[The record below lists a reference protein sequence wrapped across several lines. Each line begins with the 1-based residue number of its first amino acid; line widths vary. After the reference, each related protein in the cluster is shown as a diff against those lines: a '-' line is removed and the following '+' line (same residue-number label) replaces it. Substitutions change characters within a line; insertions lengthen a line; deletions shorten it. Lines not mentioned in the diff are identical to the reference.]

1 MLHAESRVRLLEC
14 QDEITIEPCSKKMK
28 STEGA
33 YEKLSQDDNQY
44 IQDEVDPD
52 RTCNDLTPVYVSE
65 SQGEHELQKQEEIPM
80 GVLGTPNEVLPEN
93 NLELSQPLDSEI
105 AENINPPFV
114 SISSTKVEEEKD
126 LLTSNNVDDDNV
138 KNTSKTF
145 SLNRSEWDDEF
156 ITSKEFI
163 GPIYKPAESNKQDKS
178 ESCECRSD
186 AGDQGELHENRDK
199 RKEAKTMENVSSA
212 VPEMDDELNQFYKEI
227 HQLESENLNTFQE
240 KETETSQEQYSAYN
254 CSQTSQEDHQ
264 RSSLGSPRPF
274 NENGQCFSGE
284 EQSQKT
290 SSEQQFATETSGWK
304 PENTINGQIDS
315 EYWNNSVPE
324 FRPAWQSTKSF
335 IVPQGLLPP
344 RLSHQ
349 SHFQILNSPPQKA
362 NTFLSQHD
370 DFSYKNYC
378 GYRGNNDTNCH
389 SPLPDPSHTDIYSA
403 QVFRNGNNE
412 QNGPQNNGF
421 CETRE
426 ECWKDPKM
434 YSTEGMHR
442 FSSLQFP
449 EERYGCAQKVLLI
462 LRGLPGSGKSTL
474 SRILLGESCDGIVLS
489 TDDYFR
495 QQDGYMYNVVQLGD
509 AHDWN
514 QKRAKQAME
523 QGRSPVIIDNTN
535 TQAWEMKP
543 YVEVALEK
551 GYRVEF
557 HEPDTW
563 WKFDPEELE
572 KRNKHGVTR
581 EKIAQM
587 LERYE
592 YQISIPIV
600 MNSVAPPHKHTQRPP
615 LQRRHREIILR
626 KNHGHPL
633 TKAKQRKKRRRS
645 KKMKGNHTEIMKKKL
660 GGGTHL
666 IPDDQE
672 TSESEEDDSEE
683 ENRKSLST
691 FGEGPEDP
699 VTGCEEQPKDDRE
712 SLKEFARFSKEGSPI
727 TVPEISAVSS
737 SALENELPA
746 DSDSSLLIDVKP
758 LCTVNQ
764 TKNAFDFEETNQR
777 HDENLC
783 KSSSLKINNDKNS
796 IQKPK
801 CNCEDNSLLLST
813 ENKLKIT
820 CEPDTEVKL
829 LCLNGEKKEVSLCS
843 NSELNY
849 DVPDSNTDNKSALKP
864 EENCSNGWAFFSINL
879 STEELQLGSDRQFSL
894 SSWSEDEFVGEQRL
908 KTVRKPEQ
916 IYTNSSTEINCHWS
930 NEGLL
935 KENRQVPLTKEA
947 GNVTSNGLLA
957 SPAGE
962 MHVGSLGESRNTSPR
977 GSSEVNVPRND
988 AAPVASRR
996 KRHRRIV
1003 NLAPKFNVPREI
1015 AGSTEGG
1022 KEIPLKDDGPSK
1034 SVLEVEQ
1041 KSFLNQDCGEE
1052 HEQNLEFPEYSA
1064 PCSGPET
1071 PCSVPTP
1078 DVDSLLQDISYFHL
1092 GQSSP
1097 MPKYS
1102 CSVCVISSSEE
1113 EQASTPRQQQ
1123 VVDKKTSENEQASSE
1138 VTNKQPDIL
1147 SSLKVL
1153 SEYPEDPCVL
1163 ESCVENVHRTDDPEP
1178 SEAFPPEDTQ
1188 DVNIKASF
1196 LGLPLSIGFAFQLVQ
1211 LFGSPGLP
1219 LESLLPDDYVV
1230 PLDWKVSKMIYL
1242 LWKTS
1247 VEEKQKTS
1255 GLQNRNALAD
1265 DIISLEDLNKN
1276 CQENEDTS
1284 DTLPE
1289 AELLQGLIEENIT
1302 SYASSGCLD
1311 AVLPQS

>member
-14 QDEITIEPCSKKMK
+14 QDEIPIEPCSKKMK

-33 YEKLSQDDNQY
+33 YEKLSEDDNQCF
-44 IQDEVDPD
+44 QDEVDPD
-52 RTCNDLTPVYVSE
+52 RTSNDLTPVYVSE
-65 SQGEHELQKQEEIPM
+65 SQGEHEVQKQEEIPM

-93 NLELSQPLDSEI
+93 NLQLSQLLDSEI
-105 AENINPPFV
+105 VENINPPFA
-114 SISSTKVEEEKD
+114 SINNAKVEEEKD
-126 LLTSNNVDDDNV
+126 PLTSNNVDEDNIRSS
-138 KNTSKTF
+138 SKTF

-163 GPIYKPAESNKQDKS
+163 GPIYKPAECNKQDKS
-178 ESCECRSD
+178 GSCGECRSSV
-186 AGDQGELHENRDK
+186 GDQGELHENRDK
-199 RKEAKTMENVSSA
+199 RKEAKTMETVSSA

-264 RSSLGSPRPF
+264 RLSLGSPRPF

-290 SSEQQFATETSGWK
+290 SSEQQFVIETGGWK
-304 PENTINGQIDS
+304 PENAFNGQIDS

-324 FRPAWQSTKSF
+324 FRPAWQSAESF

-344 RLSHQ
+344 RLNHQ
-349 SHFQILNSPPQKA
+349 SHFQILNSLPQKTNA
-362 NTFLSQHD
+362 FPSQHD
-370 DFSYKNYC
+370 DFSYENYC
-378 GYRGNNDTNCH
+378 GYRGSNDTNCH
-389 SPLPDPSHTDIYSA
+389 SPLPDPSASYVGHADIHSA

-434 YSTEGMHR
+434 YSVEGMHR
-442 FSSLQFP
+442 FSSVQFP
-449 EERYGCAQKVLLI
+449 EERFGCAQKVLLI

-572 KRNKHGVTR
+572 KG
-581 EKIAQM
+581 
-587 LERYE
+587 
-592 YQISIPIV
+592 
-600 MNSVAPPHKHTQRPP
+600 
-615 LQRRHREIILR
+615 IILK

-633 TKAKQRKKRRRS
+633 AKAKQRKKQRRS
-645 KKMKGNHTEIMKKKL
+645 NKMKGNHTEIMKKKL
-660 GGGTHL
+660 GGATHL

-691 FGEGPEDP
+691 FSEGPEDP
-699 VTGCEEQPKDDRE
+699 VTGCEEQTKDDRE
-712 SLKEFARFSKEGSPI
+712 SLKELARFLKEGSPI

-737 SALENELPA
+737 SALENELPVE
-746 DSDSSLLIDVKP
+746 SDSSLLIDVKP
-758 LCTVNQ
+758 FCTVNL

-783 KSSSLKINNDKNS
+783 KSRSLKINNDKNS

-801 CNCEDNSLLLST
+801 RNCEDNGPLSST
-813 ENKLKIT
+813 ENELRIT
-820 CEPDTEVKL
+820 CKPDMEAKL
-829 LCLNGEKKEVSLCS
+829 LCLNGEKREISLCS
-843 NSELNY
+843 NSKLNY
-849 DVPDSNTDNKSALKP
+849 DVPDSNTDNKSALKT

-879 STEELQLGSDRQFSL
+879 STEELQQGFDTQVSL
-894 SSWSEDEFVGEQRL
+894 SSWSEDETVGEQRQ
-908 KTVRKPEQ
+908 KKVRKPKQ
-916 IYTNSSTEINCHWS
+916 IYTNSSTELNCHQS
-930 NEGLL
+930 NEGLVE
-935 KENRQVPLTKEA
+935 ENHQVPLTEEV
-947 GNVTSNGLLA
+947 GNVISNGLLA

-962 MHVGSLGESRNTSPR
+962 MHMGSLGESRNTSPR

-988 AAPVASRR
+988 AAPVVSRR
-996 KRHRRIV
+996 KRRRRIV

-1015 AGSTEGG
+1015 AGSTERG
-1022 KEIPLKDDGPSK
+1022 KEVPLKDDGPSK

-1041 KSFLNQDCGEE
+1041 KSFLNQDRGEE
-1052 HEQNLEFPEYSA
+1052 HEKNLEFPEYSA
-1064 PCSGPET
+1064 PYSGPEA
-1071 PCSVPTP
+1071 PCSMPTP
-1078 DVDSLLQDISYFHL
+1078 GVDSLLQDISYIRL

-1102 CSVCVISSSEE
+1102 CSVCVASRTEE
-1113 EQASTPRQQQ
+1113 EQARTVRQQQ
-1123 VVDKKTSENEQASSE
+1123 VADEKKSENEQASSE

-1153 SEYPEDPCVL
+1153 FEYPEDACVL
-1163 ESCVENVHRTDDPEP
+1163 EGCVENVHRTDDPEP

-1188 DVNIKASF
+1188 DVKMKTSF

-1255 GLQNRNALAD
+1255 GLQNGNALAD
-1265 DIISLEDLNKN
+1265 NMISLEDLNKN
-1276 CQENEDTS
+1276 RQENENTS
-1284 DTLPE
+1284 ETLPE
-1289 AELLQGLIEENIT
+1289 TELLQGLTEENIT
-1302 SYASSGCLD
+1302 SYAGSGGLD

>member
-14 QDEITIEPCSKKMK
+14 QDEIPIEPCSKKMK
-28 STEGA
+28 SAEGA
-33 YEKLSQDDNQY
+33 YEKLSEDDNQC

-52 RTCNDLTPVYVSE
+52 RTSNDLTPVYVSE
-65 SQGEHELQKQEEIPM
+65 SQGEHEVQKQEEIPM

-93 NLELSQPLDSEI
+93 NLQLSQPLDSEI
-105 AENINPPFV
+105 VENINPPFV
-114 SISSTKVEEEKD
+114 SINNTKVEEEKD
-126 LLTSNNVDDDNV
+126 PLTSNNVDEDNI
-138 KNTSKTF
+138 KSSSKTF

-163 GPIYKPAESNKQDKS
+163 GPIYKPAECNKQDKS
-178 ESCECRSD
+178 GSCGECRSSV
-186 AGDQGELHENRDK
+186 GDQGELHENRDK
-199 RKEAKTMENVSSA
+199 RKEAKSMETVSSA

-264 RSSLGSPRPF
+264 RLSLGSPRPF

-290 SSEQQFATETSGWK
+290 SSEQQCVIETGGWK
-304 PENTINGQIDS
+304 HEKAFNGQIDS
-315 EYWNNSVPE
+315 EYWNSSVPE
-324 FRPAWQSTKSF
+324 FRPAWQSAESF

-344 RLSHQ
+344 RLNHQ
-349 SHFQILNSPPQKA
+349 SHFQILNSLPQKTNA
-362 NTFLSQHD
+362 FPSQHD
-370 DFSYKNYC
+370 DFSYENYC
-378 GYRGNNDTNCH
+378 GYHGSDDTNCH
-389 SPLPDPSHTDIYSA
+389 SPLPDPSASYVGHTDIHSA

-412 QNGPQNNGF
+412 QKGPQNNGF

-434 YSTEGMHR
+434 YSVEGVHR
-442 FSSLQFP
+442 FSSSQFP
-449 EERYGCAQKVLLI
+449 EERFGCAQKVLLI

-572 KRNKHGVTR
+572 KG
-581 EKIAQM
+581 
-587 LERYE
+587 
-592 YQISIPIV
+592 
-600 MNSVAPPHKHTQRPP
+600 
-615 LQRRHREIILR
+615 IILK

-645 KKMKGNHTEIMKKKL
+645 NKMKGNHTEIMKKKL
-660 GGGTHL
+660 GGATHL

-672 TSESEEDDSEE
+672 TSGSEEDDSEE

-691 FGEGPEDP
+691 FGEGLGDP
-699 VTGCEEQPKDDRE
+699 VTGCEEQTKDDHE
-712 SLKEFARFSKEGSPI
+712 SLKELARFSKEGSPI

-737 SALENELPA
+737 SALENELPVE
-746 DSDSSLLIDVKP
+746 SDSSLLIDVKP
-758 LCTVNQ
+758 FCTVNLI
-764 TKNAFDFEETNQR
+764 KNAFDFEETNQR

-783 KSSSLKINNDKNS
+783 KSSSLKIKNDKNS

-801 CNCEDNSLLLST
+801 CNCEDNGLLSST
-813 ENKLKIT
+813 ENELKIT
-820 CEPDTEVKL
+820 CKPDMEAKL
-829 LCLNGEKKEVSLCS
+829 LCLNGEKREITLCS
-843 NSELNY
+843 SSKLSY
-849 DVPDSNTDNKSALKP
+849 DVPDSNTDNKSALKT

-879 STEELQLGSDRQFSL
+879 STEELQQGFDTQVSL
-894 SSWSEDEFVGEQRL
+894 SSWSENETVGEQRQ
-908 KTVRKPEQ
+908 KKVRKPKQ
-916 IYTNSSTEINCHWS
+916 IYTNSSTELNCHQS
-930 NEGLL
+930 NEGLV
-935 KENRQVPLTKEA
+935 KENHQVPLTEEV
-947 GNVTSNGLLA
+947 GNVISNGLLA

-962 MHVGSLGESRNTSPR
+962 MHMGSLGESRNTSPR
-977 GSSEVNVPRND
+977 GLSEVNVPKND
-988 AAPVASRR
+988 VAPVASRR
-996 KRHRRIV
+996 KRRRRIV

-1015 AGSTEGG
+1015 AGSTERG
-1022 KEIPLKDDGPSK
+1022 KEVPLKDDGPSK

-1064 PCSGPET
+1064 PYSGPEA
-1071 PCSVPTP
+1071 PCSMLTP
-1078 DVDSLLQDISYFHL
+1078 GVDSLLQDISYIHL

-1102 CSVCVISSSEE
+1102 CSVCVISRTEE
-1113 EQASTPRQQQ
+1113 EQARTVRQQQ
-1123 VVDKKTSENEQASSE
+1123 VADEKKSENEQASSE

-1153 SEYPEDPCVL
+1153 FEYPEDPCVL

-1188 DVNIKASF
+1188 DVKMKTSF

-1219 LESLLPDDYVV
+1219 LG
-1230 PLDWKVSKMIYL
+1230 
-1242 LWKTS
+1242 KT
-1247 VEEKQKTS
+1247 E
-1255 GLQNRNALAD
+1255 
-1265 DIISLEDLNKN
+1265 NKWIAKRK
-1276 CQENEDTS
+1276 CF
-1284 DTLPE
+1284 
-1289 AELLQGLIEENIT
+1289 G
-1302 SYASSGCLD
+1302 
-1311 AVLPQS
+1311 

>member
-14 QDEITIEPCSKKMK
+14 QDEIPIEPCSKKMK
-28 STEGA
+28 SAEGA
-33 YEKLSQDDNQY
+33 YEKLSEDDNQC

-52 RTCNDLTPVYVSE
+52 RTSNDLTPVYVSE
-65 SQGEHELQKQEEIPM
+65 SQGEHEVQKQEEIPM

-93 NLELSQPLDSEI
+93 NLQLSQPLDSEI
-105 AENINPPFV
+105 VENINPPFV
-114 SISSTKVEEEKD
+114 SINNTKVEEEKD
-126 LLTSNNVDDDNV
+126 PLTSNNVDEDNI
-138 KNTSKTF
+138 KSSSKTF

-163 GPIYKPAESNKQDKS
+163 GPIYKPAECNKQDKS
-178 ESCECRSD
+178 GSCGECRSSV
-186 AGDQGELHENRDK
+186 GDQGELHENRDK
-199 RKEAKTMENVSSA
+199 RKEAKSMETVSSA

-264 RSSLGSPRPF
+264 RLSLGSPRPF

-290 SSEQQFATETSGWK
+290 SSEQQCVIETGGWK
-304 PENTINGQIDS
+304 HEKAFNGQIDS
-315 EYWNNSVPE
+315 EYWNSSVPE
-324 FRPAWQSTKSF
+324 FRPAWQSAESF

-344 RLSHQ
+344 RLNHQ
-349 SHFQILNSPPQKA
+349 SHFQILNSLPQKTNA
-362 NTFLSQHD
+362 FPSQHD
-370 DFSYKNYC
+370 DFSYENYC
-378 GYRGNNDTNCH
+378 GYHGSDDTNCH
-389 SPLPDPSHTDIYSA
+389 SPLPDPSASYVGHTDIHSA

-412 QNGPQNNGF
+412 QKGPQNNGF

-434 YSTEGMHR
+434 YSVEGVHR
-442 FSSLQFP
+442 FSSSQFP
-449 EERYGCAQKVLLI
+449 EERFGCAQKVLLI

-572 KRNKHGVTR
+572 KG
-581 EKIAQM
+581 
-587 LERYE
+587 
-592 YQISIPIV
+592 
-600 MNSVAPPHKHTQRPP
+600 
-615 LQRRHREIILR
+615 IILK

-645 KKMKGNHTEIMKKKL
+645 NKMKGNHTEIMKKKL
-660 GGGTHL
+660 GGATHL

-672 TSESEEDDSEE
+672 TSGSEEDDSEE

-691 FGEGPEDP
+691 FGEGLGDP
-699 VTGCEEQPKDDRE
+699 VTGCEEQTKDDHE
-712 SLKEFARFSKEGSPI
+712 SLKELARFSKEGSPI

-737 SALENELPA
+737 SALENELPVE
-746 DSDSSLLIDVKP
+746 SDSSLLIDVKP
-758 LCTVNQ
+758 FCTVNLI
-764 TKNAFDFEETNQR
+764 KNAFDFEETNQR

-783 KSSSLKINNDKNS
+783 KSSSLKIKNDKNS

-801 CNCEDNSLLLST
+801 CNCEDNGLLSST
-813 ENKLKIT
+813 ENELKIT
-820 CEPDTEVKL
+820 CKPDMEAKL
-829 LCLNGEKKEVSLCS
+829 LCLNGEKREITLCS
-843 NSELNY
+843 SSKLSY
-849 DVPDSNTDNKSALKP
+849 DVPDSNTDNKSALKT

-879 STEELQLGSDRQFSL
+879 STEELQQGFDTQVSL
-894 SSWSEDEFVGEQRL
+894 SSWSENETVGEQRQ
-908 KTVRKPEQ
+908 KKVRKPKQ
-916 IYTNSSTEINCHWS
+916 IYTNSSTELNCHQS
-930 NEGLL
+930 NEGLV
-935 KENRQVPLTKEA
+935 KENHQVPLTEEV
-947 GNVTSNGLLA
+947 GNVISNGLLA

-962 MHVGSLGESRNTSPR
+962 MHMGSLGESRNTSPR
-977 GSSEVNVPRND
+977 GLSEVNVPKND
-988 AAPVASRR
+988 VAPVASRR
-996 KRHRRIV
+996 KRRRRIV

-1015 AGSTEGG
+1015 AGSTERG
-1022 KEIPLKDDGPSK
+1022 KEVPLKDDGPSK

-1064 PCSGPET
+1064 PYSGPEA
-1071 PCSVPTP
+1071 PCSMLTP
-1078 DVDSLLQDISYFHL
+1078 GVDSLLQDISYIHL

-1102 CSVCVISSSEE
+1102 CSVCVISRTEE
-1113 EQASTPRQQQ
+1113 EQARTVRQQQ
-1123 VVDKKTSENEQASSE
+1123 VADEKKSENEQASSE

-1153 SEYPEDPCVL
+1153 FEYPEDPCVL

-1188 DVNIKASF
+1188 DVKMKTSF

-1255 GLQNRNALAD
+1255 GLQNGNALAD
-1265 DIISLEDLNKN
+1265 NIISLEDLNKN
-1276 CQENEDTS
+1276 CQENENTS
-1284 DTLPE
+1284 ETLPE
-1289 AELLQGLIEENIT
+1289 TELLQGLIEENIT
-1302 SYASSGCLD
+1302 SYASSSGLD

>member
-1 MLHAESRVRLLEC
+1 MCSHAMPLAQGMLHAESRVRLLEC
-14 QDEITIEPCSKKMK
+14 QDEIPIEPCSKKMK

-33 YEKLSQDDNQY
+33 YEKLSGDDNQCS
-44 IQDEVDPD
+44 QDEVDPD
-52 RTCNDLTPVYVSE
+52 RTSNDLTPVNVSE
-65 SQGEHELQKQEEIPM
+65 SQGEHELQKEEEIPM
-80 GVLGTPNEVLPEN
+80 GVLGTPNKVLPEN
-93 NLELSQPLDSEI
+93 NLGFSRPLDSEMV
-105 AENINPPFV
+105 ENINPPL
-114 SISSTKVEEEKD
+114 INNAEVEEEKD
-126 LLTSNNVDDDNV
+126 PLTSSNVEEDN
-138 KNTSKTF
+138 KNSCKTF

-178 ESCECRSD
+178 GSCGESRSD
-186 AGDQGELHENRDK
+186 VGDQGELHENRDN
-199 RKEAKTMENVSSA
+199 RKEATVMETVSSA

-240 KETETSQEQYSAYN
+240 NEIETSQEQHSAYN
-254 CSQTSQEDHQ
+254 CSQTSQEEHQ

-274 NENGQCFSGE
+274 NENGHCFSGE

-290 SSEQQFATETSGWK
+290 SSEQQFVTETSGWK
-304 PENTINGQIDS
+304 PENAFNGQIDS

-324 FRPAWQSTKSF
+324 FRPAWQSTESF
-335 IVPQGLLPP
+335 IVPQGLPPP

-349 SHFQILNSPPQKA
+349 SPFQILNSPLQKTNA
-362 NTFLSQHD
+362 FPSQRD
-370 DFSYKNYC
+370 DFSYENYC

-389 SPLPDPSHTDIYSA
+389 SPLPDPSASYIGHTDICSA

-412 QNGPQNNGF
+412 QNGF

-442 FSSLQFP
+442 FPSLQFP
-449 EERYGCAQKVLLI
+449 EERFGCAQKVLLI

-489 TDDYFR
+489 TDDYFH
-495 QQDGYMYNVVQLGD
+495 QQDGYLYNVVQLGD

-514 QKRAKQAME
+514 QKRAQQAME

-572 KRNKHGVTR
+572 KG
-581 EKIAQM
+581 
-587 LERYE
+587 
-592 YQISIPIV
+592 
-600 MNSVAPPHKHTQRPP
+600 
-615 LQRRHREIILR
+615 IILK

-633 TKAKQRKKRRRS
+633 TKAKQGKKRRRS
-645 KKMKGNHTEIMKKKL
+645 KKMKGNRTEIVKKKL
-660 GGGTHL
+660 GGASHL
-666 IPDDQE
+666 IADGQE

-699 VTGCEEQPKDDRE
+699 VTGCEEQTKDDHE
-712 SLKEFARFSKEGSPI
+712 SLKEFARFSKEGFPI

-737 SALENELPA
+737 SALENELPVE
-746 DSDSSLLIDVKP
+746 SDSSLLIDVKP
-758 LCTVNQ
+758 FCTVSL
-764 TKNAFDFEETNQR
+764 TKNAFDVEGTNQR
-777 HDENLC
+777 RDENLC
-783 KSSSLKINNDKNS
+783 KNSSLKINNDKNS
-796 IQKPK
+796 IQKTK
-801 CNCEDNSLLLST
+801 CNCEDNSLLSST
-813 ENKLKIT
+813 EKELKIT
-820 CEPDTEVKL
+820 CEPDMEAKL
-829 LCLNGEKKEVSLCS
+829 LCLNGEKREISMCS
-843 NSELNY
+843 NSKLND

-864 EENCSNGWAFFSINL
+864 EENFSNGQTFFPINL
-879 STEELQLGSDRQFSL
+879 STEKLQLGSDRQFSL
-894 SSWSEDEFVGEQRL
+894 SSWSEDEFVGEQRQ
-908 KTVRKPEQ
+908 KNVRKPKQ
-916 IYTNSSTEINCHWS
+916 IYTCGSTELNCHQS
-930 NEGLL
+930 NEGLV
-935 KENRQVPLTKEA
+935 KENHQVPLTEEA
-947 GNVTSNGLLA
+947 GNVISNGLLG
-957 SPAGE
+957 SPASE
-962 MHVGSLGESRNTSPR
+962 MHMGSLGESRNTSPR
-977 GSSEVNVPRND
+977 GSGEVNVPKND
-988 AAPVASRR
+988 AALVASRR
-996 KRHRRIV
+996 KRRRRIV

-1015 AGSTEGG
+1015 AGSTAGG
-1022 KEIPLKDDGPSK
+1022 KEVPLKDDGPSK
-1034 SVLEVEQ
+1034 SVVEVEK
-1041 KSFLNQDCGEE
+1041 KSFLNQDFGEE
-1052 HEQNLEFPEYSA
+1052 REQNLEFLEYSA
-1064 PCSGPET
+1064 PYSIPEA
-1071 PCSVPTP
+1071 PCSMPTP
-1078 DVDSLLQDISYFHL
+1078 DVDSVLQDISCIHL

-1102 CSVCVISSSEE
+1102 CSVCVISRTEE
-1113 EQASTPRQQQ
+1113 ERASTPRQQQ
-1123 VVDKKTSENEQASSE
+1123 VVDEKTSENEHDSSE

-1147 SSLKVL
+1147 SSLKVP

-1163 ESCVENVHRTDDPEP
+1163 ESCVENAHRTDDSEP

-1188 DVNIKASF
+1188 DVTMKTSF

-1255 GLQNRNALAD
+1255 GLQNGNALAD

-1276 CQENEDTS
+1276 CQENEDAPE
-1284 DTLPE
+1284 TLPE
-1289 AELLQGLIEENIT
+1289 TELLQGLVEENIT
-1302 SYASSGCLD
+1302 SYAGSGCLD
-1311 AVLPQS
+1311 TVLPQS